1 MTFKDEN
8 EKSPA
13 KGRGIGG
20 IWGNK
25 SFTQILKLTW
35 SSQTVAAL

>member
-1 MTFKDEN
+1 MTFTDEN

-20 IWGNK
+20 GIWGNE
-25 SFTQILKLTW
+25 SFTQI
-35 SSQTVAAL
+35 